1 MRAPENDGTMGPPSG
16 GGAAAGRGRGRGGGR
31 KRALSDIDG
40 PPSGASSAPGS
51 GRGSGRGSGSMA
63 GTPAGMAGGGA
74 GTPASAKRVRNTPVT
89 GLSEAERSS
98 AQLAALA
105 EYLEACGGSASMVDG
120 WYTKTETRSTGSTA
134 GTYDTYFFHPSG
146 KRFRSR
152 AEIARYFELQAAP
165 APRRSADAQARADA
179 KAALKQEKVEARS
192 AEAAERDAQRQ
203 KEIEYA
209 RRYPCADALLA
220 DDDARAAARRAAA
233 AGAAAGGRRR
243 RAVGGGGRPPPVL
256 ALCGERRPRPRG
268 GARAR
273 GVGGGARRGSR
284 LGALARDVN
293 EGGDDVSDTLRDLGV
308 ILLQVAVHDTGAA
321 RWWPSPRLVAGA
333 TAAAAAAAAARGAA
347 GARAARAE
355 AGARRG
361 DEAADQDRP
370 AGDPGVDRGGGR
382 RCGGG

>member
-1 MRAPENDGTMGPPSG
+1 
-16 GGAAAGRGRGRGGGR
+16 
-31 KRALSDIDG
+31 
-40 PPSGASSAPGS
+40 
-51 GRGSGRGSGSMA
+51 MA

-179 KAALKQEKVEARS
+179 KAALKQEKAEARS

-220 DDDARAAARRAAA
+220 DDDAPEPPLGARPPPAPLPAGVDGVPSAAVGDLLQCWHFVASVGPDLEAALVRAGSEEARACRGSRSAPWRATSTRGATTSRTRCATSASFFSRSPSTTLAPPDGGRARASSPARRRRRR
-233 AGAAAGGRRR
+233 RRR
-243 RAVGGGGRPPPVL
+243 RAAPP
-256 ALCGERRPRPRG
+256 
-268 GARAR
+268 
-273 GVGGGARRGSR
+273 
-284 LGALARDVN
+284 
-293 EGGDDVSDTLRDLGV
+293 
-308 ILLQVAVHDTGAA
+308 
-321 RWWPSPRLVAGA
+321 
-333 TAAAAAAAAARGAA
+333 AARGA
-347 GARAARAE
+347 GGSR
-355 AGARRG
+355 GSTWRRS
-361 DEAADQDRP
+361 R
-370 AGDPGVDRGGGR
+370 
-382 RCGGG
+382 